1 MIDLYDTDG
10 ARLIFN
16 DDWMNNFGQAVQL
29 SANGLAPSNPSE
41 SAIFTHLAPG
51 AYTVILS
58 GASNTIGVGLVEV

>member
-1 MIDLYDTDG
+1 
-10 ARLIFN
+10 
-16 DDWMNNFGQAVQL
+16 MNNLGQAVQL

-41 SAIFTHLAPG
+41 SAIFTDLAPG